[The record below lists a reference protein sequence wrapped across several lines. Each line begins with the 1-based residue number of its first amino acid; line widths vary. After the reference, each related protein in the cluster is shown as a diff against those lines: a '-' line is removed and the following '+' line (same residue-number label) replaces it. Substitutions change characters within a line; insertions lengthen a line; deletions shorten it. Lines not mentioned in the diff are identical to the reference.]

1 MRSLFAQGQKFGW
14 HCILTFRGYAQPC
27 VAPAARLRIGAVM
40 HWHGLLTINYDYET
54 NTKKANKRMGNARK
68 R

>member
-1 MRSLFAQGQKFGW
+1 MRELNY
-14 HCILTFRGYAQPC
+14 IDETIERNEN
-27 VAPAARLRIGAVM
+27 PALRIGAVM

-54 NTKKANKRMGNARK
+54 NTKKANKRMEDARK